1 MMKKKFLLLI
11 MSICILSTS
20 LIACGKTEKDQKGD
34 NKPKVEDKKDN
45 SSEKDDSK
53 DSKSDNDKAV
63 GDSKTQDSSSNA
75 KGNVAD
81 LEDYTVIVDVEEGIN
96 YKKGD
101 YSEVDFAVQLLKD
114 FFAGK
119 NIDDRIVSDNDDYSE
134 LIPITAEDKSKLDK
148 MLKMTRLDLDVADGK
163 NINVEPLKIEKD
175 MKLIEN
181 ANCDLSIQLKL
192 MPEGSEKAY
201 SNMYGVNIFKINGE
215 YKGRIS

>member
-1 MMKKKFLLLI
+1 MKKRFLLLI
-11 MSICILSTS
+11 MSICILSAT
-20 LIACGKTEKDQKGD
+20 LIACGKAEKDQGVD
-34 NKPKVEDKKDN
+34 NKPKVEDKEDN
-45 SSEKDDSK
+45 
-53 DSKSDNDKAV
+53 KSDNDKAV
-63 GDSKTQDSSSNA
+63 EDNKTQDSSSNA

-114 FFAGK
+114 FFAGN

-148 MLKMTRLDLDVADGK
+148 MLKMTRLEIDAADGK
-163 NINVEPLKIEKD
+163 NIDVEPLKIEKD
-175 MKLIEN
+175 ITLIEN